1 MQPALEQ
8 AERLM
13 ARHRVP
19 VVLEV
24 MLARVTDIAMGT
36 EIDAIREFEPLA
48 GSIEDAPTALA
59 ATLPR

>member
-1 MQPALEQ
+1 
-8 AERLM
+8 
-13 ARHRVP
+13 
-19 VVLEV
+19 